1 MKIYIRI
8 RRWCK
13 VHPNR
18 LTLGAYMLMFLLP
31 LLFHNVFKDMLIW
44 YTVVPILTLFFD
56 LWVRHLRFNWKKEIQ
71 ELKKFAWIKALI
83 YTLTLY
89 VINVLMVYGETM
101 LSGKN
106 IPSVNTSDLLQIGN
120 EFNMIY
126 IYILLIAPVLEELT
140 FRQSLFNG
148 LVNQLK
154 KIDFKPFTN
163 HKFPVIVSAWI
174 IAFLFALVHND
185 VYLLSYEVVSLWLQY
200 IYYHEKKISYAI
212 FAHIGSNLI
221 TLFVVLFV

>member
-1 MKIYIRI
+1 
-8 RRWCK
+8 
-13 VHPNR
+13 
-18 LTLGAYMLMFLLP
+18 
-31 LLFHNVFKDMLIW
+31 MLIW